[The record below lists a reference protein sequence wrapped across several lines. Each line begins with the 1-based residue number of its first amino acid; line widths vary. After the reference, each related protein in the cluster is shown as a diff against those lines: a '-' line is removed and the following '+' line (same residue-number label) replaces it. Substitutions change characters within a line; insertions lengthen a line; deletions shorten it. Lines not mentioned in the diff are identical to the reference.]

1 MILDFVIIFV
11 GSAVIGAALGF
22 FSALLFKLG
31 AQAQYSRD
39 KNRRKGCHRHRQ
51 TSVLSQESCGL
62 TIPDFIFLRRLPAD
76 LVAARH
82 AELLNHTESH
92 GPKLELAIFLASGL
106 NLASARMRQAR

>member
-39 KNRRKGCHRHRQ
+39 KNRRKACHA
-51 TSVLSQESCGL
+51 TSTDTCFL
-62 TIPDFIFLRRLPAD
+62 TILDFTFLRRLQ
-76 LVAARH
+76 LI
-82 AELLNHTESH
+82 LL
-92 GPKLELAIFLASGL
+92 L
-106 NLASARMRQAR
+106 